1 MAAFLDIPGAHKM
14 YSPTSPLTTP
24 QLLVKS
30 AKACS
35 GKKRVLE
42 QRAPELLQKCGD
54 IVALLFAALPHRVT
68 RSL

>member
-1 MAAFLDIPGAHKM
+1 MAAFLDVPGAHKM
-14 YSPTSPLTTP
+14 YSPTSPLTTL

-30 AKACS
+30 AEACS
-35 GKKRVLE
+35 GKKVLE

-54 IVALLFAALPHRVT
+54 IVALLFAAFPHRVT